1 MKKSSPNRTPKFHV
15 RRAALACSQ
24 CRRSKT
30 RCHYLNNGQTC
41 FRCTNLGIRCSL
53 ADVNL
58 TDSLI
63 SQNAI
68 SSTEN
73 ASISQKLDEVLSKV
87 DLLLG
92 VRRAAEMVDQELDN
106 QPEASNLLDKL
117 YFDVT
122 PFRDVRRA
130 GDMTQIPFSKE
141 LAHGIWPLVLAHP
154 ADADVVASG
163 LLSESLANE
172 LVRLA
177 IDFYGLWGGIYA
189 APHNYVNELRTQC
202 PLLLAVLC
210 LLGLRFYRGLLP
222 QNMDALARSL
232 LQTIQ
237 RLLSAS
243 ILVVPQT
250 KYQIQAFLL
259 IALFSISLSYQA
271 FYFDGWFLSGY
282 ALLHYITREMDLNL
296 LSDRFKMHPDRIES
310 FRLWNQLA
318 LTHLCYCLLSGR
330 PCLIDTL
337 RLDQCRN
344 ILDIPSASSFDGR
357 IVSQLSILL
366 TLYNALQFKEP
377 LETSLKDLKS
387 SFNDWKHL
395 LEQDTVGP
403 VIVITYRF
411 SKVMLYRRAYLTTL
425 DPKLIQDL
433 DTECEKLIDIFKD
446 TDIML
451 LVKSSDLLKF
461 FMMFAALNL
470 AQHGKNGPVLATAE
484 ICRAFEYKIVYY
496 NQFAS
501 IYRRLLESVV
511 RSYAQP

>member
-154 ADADVVASG
+154 AAADVVASG

-189 APHNYVNELRTQC
+189 APHNYVNELRTQYDPAVALRVNPRC
-202 PLLLAVLC
+202 AADKVPDPGVSADCAFFHLAVLP
-210 LLGLRFYRGLLP
+210 G
-222 QNMDALARSL
+222 
-232 LQTIQ
+232 
-237 RLLSAS
+237 
-243 ILVVPQT
+243 
-250 KYQIQAFLL
+250 FLL
-259 IALFSISLSYQA
+259 RRLVSVRLRAAPLHHA
-271 FYFDGWFLSGY
+271 RDG
-282 ALLHYITREMDLNL
+282 
-296 LSDRFKMHPDRIES
+296 P
-310 FRLWNQLA
+310 Q
-318 LTHLCYCLLSGR
+318 
-330 PCLIDTL
+330 P
-337 RLDQCRN
+337 
-344 ILDIPSASSFDGR
+344 
-357 IVSQLSILL
+357 V
-366 TLYNALQFKEP
+366 
-377 LETSLKDLKS
+377 
-387 SFNDWKHL
+387 
-395 LEQDTVGP
+395 VGP
-403 VIVITYRF
+403 VQDAPGPHREF
-411 SKVMLYRRAYLTTL
+411 PALEPARAHASV
-425 DPKLIQDL
+425 
-433 DTECEKLIDIFKD
+433 
-446 TDIML
+446 L
-451 LVKSSDLLKF
+451 LPTIWPAVSDRH
-461 FMMFAALNL
+461 FAARPVPEHPGYPVGLQLRRPHRQPALYPAHPVQRAAVQGAARNI
-470 AQHGKNGPVLATAE
+470 AQGPQVVVQRLEASSRAGHRRPGDRDHLPLLQGDAVPQSVPDDAGSE
-484 ICRAFEYKIVYY
+484 IDPGPGHR
-496 NQFAS
+496 
-501 IYRRLLESVV
+501 V
-511 RSYAQP
+511 REVD